1 MRTTNLVLALS
12 MAALFGVTS
21 VAGAAPILPNTGTG
35 GGSTD
40 PNWSIL
46 WRGVGAGGT
55 SFGSLANA
63 PLVTAIPSPPWQ
75 PNQLVSPGNNWIGV
89 DSDATIDRASGDGSH
104 RYEYAF
110 TTRVSLLADTFVT
123 GAIGYDNFFIG
134 GYVDGTFN
142 TGTGTYTPGS
152 QFLTPTGLL
161 GPGNEDKAGFCRN
174 SDGFLPSSAYPTC
187 TVNFGFLLP
196 SGDHAITF
204 VVQGDGATDAFFLN
218 QQGITLN
225 AVPEPATLSLLGLG
239 IAGVAARRR
248 AKKALQPSTSTR

>member
-12 MAALFGVTS
+12 LAALFGVTT
-21 VAGAAPILPNTGTG
+21 VAGAAPILPNTGAG

-40 PNWSIL
+40 ANWSIL

-55 SFGSLANA
+55 SFGSLADA
-63 PLVTAIPSPPWQ
+63 PLVTSIPSPPWQ
-75 PNQLVSPGNNWIGV
+75 PNQAGNNWIGV
-89 DSDATIDRASGDGSH
+89 DSDATIAGAAGDGSH

-110 TTRVSLLADTFVT
+110 TTHVSLAADTFVT
-123 GAIGYDNFFIG
+123 GAIGYDNFFMG

-142 TGTGTYTPGS
+142 ALTGTYTPGI

-161 GPGNEDKAGFCRN
+161 GPGNENKAGFCRD

-204 VVQGDGATDAFFLN
+204 VIQGDGATDAFILN

-239 IAGVAARRR
+239 LAGVAARRR
-248 AKKALQPSTSTR
+248 VKKGLQPSPSTR